1 MVKFLV
7 SIGVATLS
15 LVGLA
20 ATGVG
25 LFLATT
31 PKPNDLKSCL
41 TTKMYSVR
49 LCATDADYAK
59 IRAISPHLKNAILVS
74 EDASFY
80 DHKGID
86 WYEMQ
91 ESFIKNWQTKQYA
104 RGGSTI
110 TQQLAKNVYL
120 TSEKTLLRKAREILI
135 AFQIEESYS
144 KDEIFE
150 RYLNVVEF
158 GENLF
163 GVTKA
168 SRYYFK
174 KSPSEI
180 TPSEAAFLAFLLPSP
195 KKYSASFHKKQL
207 TPFARSQMQEIVRRL
222 LRFKRISQ
230 EEHDQALAEITHFF
244 GSPPQAD
251 PLPESEAEE
260 DA

>member
-1 MVKFLV
+1 MLKFFV
-7 SIGVATLS
+7 SIGLAALS

-20 ATGVG
+20 AASVG

-31 PKPNDLKSCL
+31 PKPTDLKTCL
-41 TTKMYSVR
+41 TTKMHSVR
-49 LCATDADYAK
+49 LCPTDPDYAK
-59 IRAISPHLKNAILVS
+59 IRTIAPHLKNAILVS

-86 WYEMQ
+86 WHEMQ

-120 TSEKTLLRKAREILI
+120 TSEKSLLRKAREIVI
-135 AFQIEESYS
+135 AVQIEESFS
-144 KDEIFE
+144 KEEIFE

-158 GENLF
+158 GENLY

-168 SRYYFK
+168 SRFYFR

-230 EEHDQALAEITHFF
+230 EEHDQALIEIEYFF
-244 GSPPQAD
+244 GSPPQTD
-251 PLPESEAEE
+251 PLPESEQEE